1 MGSVSDLTIRF
12 VRTVMAV
19 VIGVIAGPA
28 YSKALVVPTEPVPP
42 NPATHVNLPPEIASP
57 PAQPLYQPGEGL
69 TVSMLNGSSTL
80 KLSAAFSLLGIS
92 ATERPFVPWNPLFLL
107 PRSPFGLNTNSFEMH
122 GRQSSLQAAFSGP
135 EVAGFTP
142 GALAKLYLISGS
154 LTSDSYGILP
164 VVAFADLKN
173 DHWRLSAGLQ
183 PDLFAPRD
191 PNVIPVSLLGGS
203 GNPGTFRGQLRVEH
217 FINPSES
224 FQTTLQVALGDPTTT
239 VLIDN
244 SRRSTEGN
252 GWPNVE
258 ARVLFGVGENAERI
272 GGRKERTAELGVG
285 GVIGQIR
292 NTRLVFDLEE
302 LNDPSPPRR
311 TAQVWG
317 VSVDGKLNLTE
328 RFGVAGEFYTGQALG
343 SYAANIFQT
352 FNPVTYAPV
361 RGSGGWGEVFVY
373 LNDQLH
379 LHTGYGVEV
388 PVRGDLGPTGIARN
402 ETFFTTL
409 FWNATKAIQ
418 LSFEV
423 DYRRTDFVG
432 LADNNGLV
440 FYSQLLWRF

>member
-1 MGSVSDLTIRF
+1 
-12 VRTVMAV
+12 MAV

-173 DHWRLSAGLQ
+173 DRWRLSAGLQ

-292 NTRLVFDLEE
+292 NSRLVFDLDE

-388 PVRGDLGPTGIARN
+388 PVRADLGPTGIARN

-409 FWNATKAIQ
+409 FWNATQAIQ
-418 LSFEV
+418 VSFEV

-440 FYSQLLWRF
+440 FMSQLLWRF